1 MLAGNATAEVE
12 GSEPSAI
19 VEMGGAGIDSMKQLR
34 RDLIDSERL
43 KQYVFAHPSLTPD
56 VIEDKACVCTPS
68 LFRSTTAPEKW
79 RNTVREYC
87 LRWPNVPIGRAF

>member
-1 MLAGNATAEVE
+1 
-12 GSEPSAI
+12 
-19 VEMGGAGIDSMKQLR
+19 MKHLR

-56 VIEDKACVCTPS
+56 IIEDKACVCTPS
-68 LFRSTTAPEKW
+68 LFRSTTALEEW

-87 LRWPNVPIGRAF
+87 LRWPNDPDWPRFLDCVIIALEWRKTILVEYHFWKPEHH